1 MSSYNSYNPARLNY
15 SKCSKCPKKIIPN
28 IDINNSNTQVNLYTF
43 AIKTHKR
50 KTIFQNVEL
59 NEFNSSVGVSPP
71 LNRFI

>member
-1 MSSYNSYNPARLNY
+1 MSSYNPARLNY

-59 NEFNSSVGVSPP
+59 NVFNSSVGVSPP

>member
-1 MSSYNSYNPARLNY
+1 MSSYNSYNPARLDY
-15 SKCSKCPKKIIPN
+15 TKCSKCPKKIIPK

-43 AIKTHKR
+43 ALKSHKR
-50 KTIFQNVEL
+50 KTIFQNVDL